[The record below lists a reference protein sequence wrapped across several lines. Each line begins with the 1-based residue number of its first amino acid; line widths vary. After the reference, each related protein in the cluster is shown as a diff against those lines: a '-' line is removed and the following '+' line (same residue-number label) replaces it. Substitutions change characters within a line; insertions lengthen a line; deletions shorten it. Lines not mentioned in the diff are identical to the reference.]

1 MKNSPLKLP
10 SCFEDNDYF
19 IFLKEEDSIAVI
31 RRDRD
36 SEALRNCL
44 KAPELFLSHAGLL
57 KDSRTTKA
65 SVSELEDGTPV
76 FIKRYNNKGFLHTL
90 KYFFRTPRAIR
101 AFHNAW
107 IFEACDIPV
116 PRAQGIV
123 LFRRFG
129 FTKVSYLVTDTVK
142 DSVGTL
148 DFFKM
153 LDRDSFLFGQ
163 FTETVLAYLAI
174 AHGHGLRHGD
184 LKMSNIFCRKSPDDG
199 YSFGFWDLD
208 VATFTGRPLAR
219 KTRAAE
225 LARLISSYIEI
236 GSRLNIELPVHETSG
251 LFIPVYEKQSR
262 ISFSR
267 DEIIPGIEKFLNR

>member
-1 MKNSPLKLP
+1 MRNSPLKLP

-19 IFLKEEDSIAVI
+19 IFLKEEDRIAVI

-36 SEALRNCL
+36 SKALRTCL
-44 KAPELFLSHAGLL
+44 KTPELFLSHAGIL

-65 SVSELEDGTPV
+65 SISKLEDDTPV

-90 KYFFRTPRAIR
+90 KYFFKTPRAIK

-123 LFRRFG
+123 LFRHLG
-129 FTKVSYLVTDTVK
+129 FTKVSYLVTDTVN
-142 DSVGTL
+142 DSMATL
-148 DFFKM
+148 DFFK
-153 LDRDSFLFGQ
+153 LLERDSFLFVK
-163 FTETVLAYLAI
+163 FTETILAYLSI

-184 LKMSNIFCRKSPDDG
+184 LKMSNIFCRKSQDG

-208 VATFTGRPLAR
+208 VATFSGKPLSR
-219 KTRAAE
+219 KLRAAE

-236 GSRLNIELPVHETSG
+236 GRRLSIELPIHETSEH
-251 LFIPVYEKQSR
+251 FIPIYEKLSK
-262 ISFSR
+262 ISFR
-267 DEIIPGIEKFLNR
+267 QDEIIPGIEKFLNR